1 MALPCSSSDPM
12 VTPMELH
19 AIPIFSD
26 NYVWVLRRGSAVVV
40 VDPGDAAPVIDYL
53 RANALDLAAI
63 LVTHHHP
70 DHIAGIAKLLETARV
85 PVYGPAAEAKTI
97 PTLTHP
103 LHEGDVLEVLGGA
116 FEVLA
121 IPGHTLGHIAYAH
134 IQEDAGGT
142 PFVLCG
148 DTLFSAGC
156 GRLFEG
162 TPAQMHASLRKLNAL
177 PAPTEMYCTH
187 EYTLSNLA
195 FAQAVEPDNLD
206 IRNHIAD
213 VKTLR
218 AENRASVPTTL
229 GLERKINPFLRTG
242 VPAVRA
248 AAATWSGGEL
258 PDETAVFATLRKW
271 KDGYRPPNG
280 V

>member
-1 MALPCSSSDPM
+1 MVAPM
-12 VTPMELH
+12 QLH

-26 NYVWVLRRGSAVVV
+26 NYVWVLQRDATVAV

-53 RANALDLAAI
+53 RANALELNAI
-63 LVTHHHP
+63 LITHHHP
-70 DHIAGIAKLLETARV
+70 DHIAGIAGLLKHAAV
-85 PVYGPAAEAKTI
+85 PVYGPAAEARTI

-103 LHEGDVLEVLGGA
+103 LHEGEAIEVLGGD

-134 IQEDAGGT
+134 IPPDAGGT

-162 TPAQMHASLRKLNAL
+162 TPAQMLGSLRKLDAL
-177 PAPTEMYCTH
+177 PAPTRMYCTH

-195 FAQAVEPDNLD
+195 FALAVEPDNPD
-206 IRNHIAD
+206 IRRHVGQVRA
-213 VKTLR
+213 LR

-229 GLERKINPFLRTG
+229 ALERRINPFLRTRE
-242 VPAVRA
+242 ASVRA
-248 AAATWSGGEL
+248 AATAWSGQDL
-258 PDETAVFATLRKW
+258 PDETAVFAALRKW
-271 KDGYRPPNG
+271 KDGFRPPNG